1 MEQRL
6 ETTSMAKSF
15 KVILLQA
22 FLELDGFRK
31 SPTLERL
38 AEQSFIVLKRHPVLF
53 QKDLSEK
60 YHAEDGKFL
69 SWLKY
74 WKSNPIKFSTKN
86 NKEKPDDYWFIVEGD
101 LFKPAFHVREEH
113 IDLLHGYVQE
123 LIDLRLMEYHD
134 RSKSS

>member
-1 MEQRL
+1 
-6 ETTSMAKSF
+6 MAKSF

-22 FLELDGFRK
+22 FLELDGFRNP
-31 SPTLERL
+31 PTLARL
-38 AEQSFIVLKRHPVLF
+38 AQQSFIVLKRHPVLF

-60 YHAEDGKFL
+60 YHAENGKSS

-101 LFKPAFHVREEH
+101 QFKPAFHVRDEH